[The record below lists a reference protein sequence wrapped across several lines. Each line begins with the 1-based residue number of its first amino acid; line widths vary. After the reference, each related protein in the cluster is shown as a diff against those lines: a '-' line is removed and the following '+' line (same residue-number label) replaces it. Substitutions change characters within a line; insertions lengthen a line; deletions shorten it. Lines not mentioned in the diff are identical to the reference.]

1 MTTLSFVVG
10 LDPILFYN
18 KQKDVFID
26 VIIQNLSAVALYFG
40 EDQGVNALN
49 GLRIN
54 ANGVLEI
61 KDFQGSIWLVSVGAV
76 SDIRIWM
83 QSFKLSNR
91 EREV

>member
-1 MTTLSFVVG
+1 VVTSSFVVG
-10 LDPILFYN
+10 VDPLLFYLKEKN
-18 KQKDVFID
+18 VFLD
-26 VIIQNLSAVALYFG
+26 VIIQNLSANVLYFG
-40 EDQGVNALN
+40 EDQGVNVAN

-61 KDFQGSIWLVSVGAV
+61 KDYQGSIWLVASGAA

-91 EREV
+91 ERMV